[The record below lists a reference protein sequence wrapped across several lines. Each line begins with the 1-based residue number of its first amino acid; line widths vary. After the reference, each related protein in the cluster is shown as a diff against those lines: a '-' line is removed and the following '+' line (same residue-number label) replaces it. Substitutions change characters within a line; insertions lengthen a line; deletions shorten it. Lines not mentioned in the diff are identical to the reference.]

1 LDIFSNLVG
10 VHGIAFMGLI
20 KKSKAKEKSKKV
32 ILAPPIAVPP
42 GVNGNGDLDVMPD
55 DFWDIDEPAVLGLFV
70 GHYYELSIDTFFN
83 ASHAVV
89 IKGRRGEQH
98 THSYR
103 LSVRCKSKSIS
114 GQEQIIIDYTTLR
127 DRVNRVAQAYH
138 NRVLNDLP
146 PFKQLKSTTENLTA
160 VLFQQIRR
168 ALKGLPV
175 ELASITIWESPTV
188 SVTLT
193 KDEMTL

>member
-1 LDIFSNLVG
+1 MS
-10 VHGIAFMGLI
+10 LI
-20 KKSKAKEKSKKV
+20 RKNKAKKV
-32 ILAPPIAVPP
+32 VVAPPIASPP
-42 GVNGNGDLDVMPD
+42 GANGGEEQKSLPD

-89 IKGRRGEQH
+89 IKGRKGEQH

-103 LSVRCKSKSIS
+103 LSVRCRSKSIS
-114 GQEQIIIDYTTLR
+114 GGEQIIIDYTTLR

-138 NRVLNDLP
+138 NTILNDLP
-146 PFKQLKSTTENLTA
+146 PFMQLKSTTENLTA
-160 VLFQQIRR
+160 VLFQQLRR

-175 ELASITIWESPTV
+175 ELTSITVWESPTV

-193 KDEMTL
+193 KDELTL